1 LSGSRSRLSAYTV
14 YLILQGAYALF
25 FATIVTIN
33 LVYQVEMAHLNPLQL
48 VLVGTVL
55 ETTAL
60 VGQVPTGAL
69 ADVYGRRRA
78 VVAGILLTGAGF
90 ILEGAIPRFG
100 AIALAQVIWGAGAT
114 LQSGAEEAWI
124 AGEVDEARLGHVFLR
139 GTQVG
144 QIGTLIGAVASVALG
159 SVQLN
164 LPIVVGG
171 ALFIALGVFLAFAMP
186 EQGFQPAR
194 RAERDSWRAMG
205 ATLRRSGQLVRRS
218 PILLTILAV
227 AAFFGMS
234 GEGFDRLQTAHFLHD
249 LTLPSLG
256 PFKPVVWFGV
266 MTVGGMLLSI
276 IAAEIVR
283 RRLDTNNHAA
293 LARTLFAL
301 NALQVASMV
310 VFGLAGSF
318 PLALAAFWSISLLRR
333 TGNPIY
339 NTWLAQSIDPSLR
352 ATVIS
357 ASGLVDAFGQIAG
370 GPAIGAIGTV
380 FSLRAALVT
389 AGAVLAPALPLFAR
403 AARLARTAGVL
414 VTEEVGTTP
423 GP

>member
-1 LSGSRSRLSAYTV
+1 MLSGYRIRLPAYTV

-25 FATIVTIN
+25 FSTIATIN

-55 ETTAL
+55 ESTAL
-60 VGQVPTGAL
+60 VGQIPTGAL

-78 VVAGILLTGAGF
+78 VVAGILLTGVGF
-90 ILEGAIPRFG
+90 ILEGAIPRFA

-124 AGEVDEARLGHVFLR
+124 AGEVDEARLGHTFLR
-139 GTQVG
+139 GTQAG
-144 QIGTLIGAVASVALG
+144 QIGTLLGAVASVALG

-171 ALFIALGVFLAFAMP
+171 ALFIALGLFLAIAMP
-186 EQGFQPAR
+186 EHGFQRTP
-194 RAERDSWRAMG
+194 RAERDSWRTMG
-205 ATLRRSGQLVRRS
+205 ATLRHSGHLVRHS

-234 GEGFDRLQTAHFLHD
+234 SEGFDRLQAAHFLHD

-256 PFKPVVWFGV
+256 PFKLVVWFGIMV
-266 MTVGGMLLSI
+266 VGGMLLSI
-276 IAAEIVR
+276 AAAEIVR

-301 NALQVASMV
+301 NTLQVASMIA
-310 VFGLAGSF
+310 FGLAGYF
-318 PLALAAFWSISLLRR
+318 PLALAAFWCASVLRR

-339 NTWLAQSIDPSLR
+339 NTWLAQSIDPSVR

-370 GPAIGAIGTV
+370 GPAIGAIGTFV
-380 FSLRAALVT
+380 SLRAALVV

-403 AARLARTAGVL
+403 AGRLARSTEVL
-414 VTEEVGTTP
+414 VAEAGERP
-423 GP
+423 DL